1 MEKTR
6 TAPSVPIDANIR
18 EGTPLRVLKIQR
30 TCVHDG
36 PGLRTT
42 VFFKGCP
49 LACLWCQNP
58 EAIAIDTNDVES
70 AVAVERVLEEVLRD
84 KAYYSSTGGGI
95 TVSGGEPLLQD
106 ADSLYAFLKTLK
118 QESIHVSAETT
129 LHVPWNRIQRFLPL
143 IDLFLVDLKVVG
155 DDALHQ
161 ALTGQ
166 SDALIQENV
175 RHLTDTGAKVRFR
188 MLMVPGHNDDDQ
200 HIKNAADFLRG
211 LNHSSV
217 ELLRYHNMYEEK
229 AKRFGLTVPQLNI
242 TPEQSLRSLKNGI
255 ALFAKY
261 GISAHNQ
268 DLEEPPKKAGF
279 TQRVQD
285 IQQDIRDSGRAL
297 CIEVS
302 KLKTKYYKKNG
313 FNKPTPIHRA
323 ERLAYVLN
331 NKTVKVFPKE
341 LLVGN
346 FTSKRVAGQ
355 VWEEHYGIMDIS
367 FLYKINRQKPVSFQ
381 CSRRERWY
389 FYAHIFPLWLKHSLI
404 RKVNPTLSAFMVTL
418 ARSSEMI
425 AGFNNNMAA
434 IAHFIVNFERMLTL
448 GTTGIIKEIEAAK
461 LEHPENSADFYDG
474 AIIALKGLED
484 FAARYA
490 ACLSAMS
497 AAEKDET
504 RRAELEKMAAVCARV
519 PKHPAQTYHEALQ
532 CMVFLQI
539 ALCIE
544 SYENAV
550 SFGRVD
556 QILYPYYKADKEAG
570 RITYEEA
577 KELLCL
583 FVLKMDEAIL
593 VNDGDSY
600 LNVSKLFETLSTDQ
614 SVTFGGLDK
623 QGNDATN
630 DITYMLID
638 ACELQPL
645 AINMTARIHKDSP
658 KEYLD
663 RLAEIY
669 INGCPMPELF
679 SDEIYID
686 SIQRHYD
693 TTLEHA
699 RNYAIVGCVEPN
711 ASDDHFG
718 NTDCANMNLT
728 LPLLQAIRGHEHDLW
743 NYNKREQREKIV
755 TKFLEYTLKGKNQ
768 ISRAILS
775 SHDKK
780 TRKRLAQR
788 GWYTYNPPADMD
800 ELLDR
805 FQTRLNVLANGVLA
819 DHQLIEEKLREGF
832 TTPLASALYEGCV
845 ESGKDVYEG
854 GARINSSGI
863 QAVGVTDVADSLY
876 AINELVFKQNKY
888 TLLDII
894 EAIED
899 NFASEKNQAI
909 RESLLAVPKFGDDS
923 SPEAAAWVT
932 KVMAMYNAALE
943 SVPNCPRNGRYSAG
957 YYALNVSDRYG
968 LKTPALPSGR
978 LKGVPLANS
987 VTPHY
992 GMEETNLFASL
1003 NAIRDVDFTEHA
1015 DNGST
1020 VTFTIDSALF
1030 PGKSGVDNLSAIFKT
1045 FLTSGGMQFQPNVI
1059 NRDILIEAYNNP
1071 EKHKYLMVRVA
1082 GYCAYFNELSDELK
1096 LIIINRTCYS

>member
-6 TAPSVPIDANIR
+6 TAPSVPIDANTR

-95 TVSGGEPLLQD
+95 TISGGEPLLQD
-106 ADSLYAFLKTLK
+106 ADSLYAFLKALK

-175 RHLTDTGAKVRFR
+175 RYLTDTGAKVRFR

-229 AKRFGLTVPQLNI
+229 AKRLGLTVPQLNI
-242 TPEQSLRSLKNGI
+242 TPAQSLRSLKNGI

-331 NKTVKVFPKE
+331 NKTVKVFSKE

-448 GTTGIIKEIEAAK
+448 GTPGLLGK
-461 LEHPENSADFYDG
+461 LKRQNSN
-474 AIIALKGLED
+474 
-484 FAARYA
+484 
-490 ACLSAMS
+490 
-497 AAEKDET
+497 T
-504 RRAELEKMAAVCARV
+504 RR
-519 PKHPAQTYHEALQ
+519 
-532 CMVFLQI
+532 
-539 ALCIE
+539 
-544 SYENAV
+544 
-550 SFGRVD
+550 
-556 QILYPYYKADKEAG
+556 
-570 RITYEEA
+570 ITR
-577 KELLCL
+577 
-583 FVLKMDEAIL
+583 
-593 VNDGDSY
+593 
-600 LNVSKLFETLSTDQ
+600 
-614 SVTFGGLDK
+614 TF
-623 QGNDATN
+623 
-630 DITYMLID
+630 
-638 ACELQPL
+638 
-645 AINMTARIHKDSP
+645 MTAP
-658 KEYLD
+658 
-663 RLAEIY
+663 
-669 INGCPMPELF
+669 
-679 SDEIYID
+679 
-686 SIQRHYD
+686 
-693 TTLEHA
+693 
-699 RNYAIVGCVEPN
+699 
-711 ASDDHFG
+711 
-718 NTDCANMNLT
+718 
-728 LPLLQAIRGHEHDLW
+728 
-743 NYNKREQREKIV
+743 
-755 TKFLEYTLKGKNQ
+755 
-768 ISRAILS
+768 S
-775 SHDKK
+775 S
-780 TRKRLAQR
+780 
-788 GWYTYNPPADMD
+788 
-800 ELLDR
+800 
-805 FQTRLNVLANGVLA
+805 
-819 DHQLIEEKLREGF
+819 
-832 TTPLASALYEGCV
+832 
-845 ESGKDVYEG
+845 
-854 GARINSSGI
+854 
-863 QAVGVTDVADSLY
+863 
-876 AINELVFKQNKY
+876 
-888 TLLDII
+888 
-894 EAIED
+894 
-899 NFASEKNQAI
+899 
-909 RESLLAVPKFGDDS
+909 
-923 SPEAAAWVT
+923 
-932 KVMAMYNAALE
+932 
-943 SVPNCPRNGRYSAG
+943 
-957 YYALNVSDRYG
+957 
-968 LKTPALPSGR
+968 R
-978 LKGVPLANS
+978 LKVL
-987 VTPHY
+987 
-992 GMEETNLFASL
+992 
-1003 NAIRDVDFTEHA
+1003 R
-1015 DNGST
+1015 
-1020 VTFTIDSALF
+1020 
-1030 PGKSGVDNLSAIFKT
+1030 
-1045 FLTSGGMQFQPNVI
+1045 
-1059 NRDILIEAYNNP
+1059 ILPRAMP
-1071 EKHKYLMVRVA
+1071 RV
-1082 GYCAYFNELSDELK
+1082 CLQ
-1096 LIIINRTCYS
+1096 